1 MYLIIKCREFCNFRA
16 NWIHT
21 DLLKAVRFV
30 FCVIILVI
38 PSMLCFPSFLT
49 ISYRF
54 PWCFRMFP
62 LVFLR
67 FPWVFLLF
75 SLGVFPVFYFR
86 FSKHSDPALNFNNN
100 IIYHATSQ
108 KHLGIILDNRLSFK
122 KLLRLVFSKINKIT
136 GFLRKRQCLIPR

>member
-1 MYLIIKCREFCNFRA
+1 MSRILQFSCKLNTRRLVKSCPFRFLRDYSG
-16 NWIHT
+16 NSLDVMFSQFPNHF
-21 DLLKAVRFV
+21 LSFSMV
-30 FCVIILVI
+30 FPHVS
-38 PSMLCFPSFLT
+38 PSVS
-49 ISYRF
+49 RF
-54 PWCFRMFP
+54 PWM
-62 LVFLR
+62 
-67 FPWVFLLF
+67 FLLF
-75 SLGVFPVFYFR
+75 SLSVFPVFYFR